1 MSLLV
6 DTSVWSLA
14 FRRDGQPGVPEVGA
28 LRGALLGAEQVFTTG
43 LVLQEVLQG
52 FAGPRNRDQL
62 VERLSVLA
70 FLQPDKLDHI
80 AAADIRNACRRR
92 GVQIGTIDALLIQ
105 LCQRYD
111 LTLLT
116 TDQDFH
122 AASQLAGIAAE
133 AEGRQVAEVACAA
146 VGAAALAAGDA
157 VEGEPCP
164 PSAHQDPAGHVLRR
178 GRAAA
183 AMELRE
189 NQGLVNV
196 APAHALGD
204 LVPQALVGGG
214 GG

>member
-14 FRRDGQPGVPEVGA
+14 FRRDGQPGVPEVVA

-70 FLQPDKLDHI
+70 FLQPDKRDHI

-105 LCQRYD
+105 LTQRYD

-122 AASQLAGIAAE
+122 AASQH
-133 AEGRQVAEVACAA
+133 VEVR
-146 VGAAALAAGDA
+146 LWT
-157 VEGEPCP
+157 
-164 PSAHQDPAGHVLRR
+164 
-178 GRAAA
+178 
-183 AMELRE
+183 
-189 NQGLVNV
+189 
-196 APAHALGD
+196 
-204 LVPQALVGGG
+204 QA
-214 GG
+214 